1 MTQTVNRSGF
11 EQTNYGL
18 YITKDVEAQLI
29 YTFDWS
35 EWLDTGGTVSTVDY
49 TVAARRNDRS
59 PIVEEDSGVSG
70 DNLSTYI
77 EISGGQVDKT
87 YIVSCKV
94 TTANGL
100 IDKRNF
106 QMKVVDRSA

>member
-18 YITKDVEAQLI
+18 YIAKDIEAQLI

-35 EWLDTGGTVSTVDY
+35 EWLDTGDTVSTVDY
-49 TVAARRNDRS
+49 TVAARRNDPT
-59 PIVEEDSGVSG
+59 PIVAEDSGVTG
-70 DNLSTYI
+70 DGLSTYI
-77 EISGGQVDKT
+77 EISGGQIDKT
-87 YIVSCKV
+87 YVVGCKV

-100 IDKRNF
+100 VDKRNF